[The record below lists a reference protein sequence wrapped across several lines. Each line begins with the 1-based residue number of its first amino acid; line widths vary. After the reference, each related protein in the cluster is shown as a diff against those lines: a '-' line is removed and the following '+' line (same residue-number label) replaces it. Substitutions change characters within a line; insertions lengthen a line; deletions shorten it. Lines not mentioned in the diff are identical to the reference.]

1 MDYKGILHQKEDHM
15 TSKDFFDKDAQ
26 RLMGEKKDEAA
37 EVGAVY
43 QFNISGDGG
52 GNWIVDLKSSPPT
65 VKEGSIDNADCK
77 VELSNEDF
85 VKLVTADNKFTVV
98 MQLFQFGK
106 MKVSNPGLGMK
117 ITKVLFG

>member
-1 MDYKGILHQKEDHM
+1 M
-15 TSKDFFDKDAQ
+15 TAKDFFNKDAK
-26 RLMGEKKDEAA
+26 RLMEEKKDEAA
-37 EVGAVY
+37 EVAAVY

-65 VKEGSIDNADCK
+65 VKEGSIDDADCT
-77 VELSNEDF
+77 VSLSNEDF

-106 MKVSNPGLGMK
+106 MKVTNPGLGMK

>member
-1 MDYKGILHQKEDHM
+1 M
-15 TSKDFFDKDAQ
+15 TSKDFFDKDA
-26 RLMGEKKDEAA
+26 RKLMEEKKDEAA

-52 GNWIVDLKSSPPT
+52 GNWIVDLKSSPPS
-65 VKEGSIDNADCK
+65 VKEGTVDDADCT
-77 VELSNEDF
+77 VELSNDDF

>member
-1 MDYKGILHQKEDHM
+1 MTAKE
-15 TSKDFFDKDAQ
+15 FFDTKAPK
-26 RLMGEKKDEAA
+26 LLEEKKAEAA

-52 GNWIVDLKSSPPT
+52 GNWTLDLKSSPA
-65 VKEGSIDNADCK
+65 SIKTGVAGDAGCV
-77 VELSNEDF
+77 VEMSNEDF
-85 VKLVTADNKFTVV
+85 VKLVTAENKITVV